1 MPSVRETARD
11 NRGPLPLSSD
21 RNRFALRPIAKCHR
35 GDRNAGP
42 RAGRSLAATQTYALE
57 GGCFVVAPSAVTSTS
72 MASQICDTPAKHA
85 QFTVGG
91 RHWVIY
97 GPHGNPISARMP

>member
-1 MPSVRETARD
+1 
-11 NRGPLPLSSD
+11 
-21 RNRFALRPIAKCHR
+21 
-35 GDRNAGP
+35 
-42 RAGRSLAATQTYALE
+42 
-57 GGCFVVAPSAVTSTS
+57 

-97 GPHGNPISARMP
+97 GPHGNPISERMPDSWNGRHLRGD